1 MEILHRVQAYN
12 SARGVGNP
20 LHDDEG
26 ARALGYP
33 AALVPG
39 VDVYGYLTHAAVA
52 AWEGDW
58 LRRGGASCRLTR
70 PVFEGEDCHIVGAF
84 RPDGVLETELRVE
97 GEIRAKAT
105 FLPPEDVPHP
115 ALDKPWQPLPERRP
129 LGSQESLAAG
139 LALGTLAV
147 CLDRRTGD
155 AYLSDQ
161 RETHRFYR
169 DNPVVHPAYLLRQ
182 CNFALSRNVAL
193 EGWIHVGSTV
203 RNFAPIPQ
211 ETPFELR
218 TTVAANDERSGHRF
232 VELDILV
239 VSGSGDAIF
248 GSVRHVAIYAPRS
261 TQE

>member
-1 MEILHRVQAYN
+1 METLHRVQAYN
-12 SARGVGNP
+12 SARGIGNP

-39 VDVYGYLTHAAVA
+39 VDVYGYLTRAAVQ
-52 AWEGDW
+52 AWEGAW
-58 LRRGGASCRLTR
+58 LERGGATCRLTR

-84 RPDGVLETELRVE
+84 QPDGTLETELRVE

-115 ALDKPWQPLPERRP
+115 VLDKPWRPMPEPRP
-129 LGSQESLAAG
+129 AGSEESLAPG
-139 LALGTLAV
+139 LELGTLAV
-147 CLDRRTGD
+147 CLDRPAGD

-161 RETHRFYR
+161 RETHGFYH
-169 DNPVVHPAYLLRQ
+169 DNRVVHPAYLLRQ

-203 RNFAPIPQ
+203 RNFALIPQ

-218 TTVAANDERSGHRF
+218 TTVATNYGRNGHRF

-239 VSGSGDAIF
+239 VNGSSGQVY

-261 TQE
+261 TQ